1 MTVIRRRSHFIG
13 SWIGIVVLLLVVG
26 VGIVLAPPPNA
37 SLGDTLGI
45 AALFCVIIWFIAMI
59 GRTKIVLDQERM
71 LVVNTFQRWE
81 IPWSIV
87 DTVQSGR
94 EVYIRLVD
102 GRTITPAISGG
113 SLLEDL
119 RKNALQRRIRER
131 IEQARPTGV
140 ARNLEFV
147 LEPKLALAPVKFA
160 IFLVVMEG
168 LALLGYY
175 TNR

>member
-1 MTVIRRRSHFIG
+1 M
-13 SWIGIVVLLLVVG
+13 
-26 VGIVLAPPPNA
+26 
-37 SLGDTLGI
+37 
-45 AALFCVIIWFIAMI
+45 
-59 GRTKIVLDQERM
+59 
-71 LVVNTFQRWE
+71 
-81 IPWSIV
+81 
-87 DTVQSGR
+87 
-94 EVYIRLVD
+94 
-102 GRTITPAISGG
+102 
-113 SLLEDL
+113 LEDL